1 MYASTCSSI
10 WATFGTRSSKAAT
23 ASPGRRPACS
33 PRVGLGKHRLDRRG
47 EQAVLEVAGAVAAV
61 PEERDGQRYQGKCR
75 WRTIAALRPAW
86 ASAEPR

>member
-1 MYASTCSSI
+1 
-10 WATFGTRSSKAAT
+10 
-23 ASPGRRPACS
+23 
-33 PRVGLGKHRLDRRG
+33 
-47 EQAVLEVAGAVAAV
+47 VLEVAGAVAAV